1 MKVTGKNLLNVCKL
15 LFALSKDEKN
25 DTTFKEELISAPLV
39 ELLISADSLVDCD
52 AMVYGLGTVKLLASN
67 SELREQLVGA
77 GVVGLMAST
86 LMKSTSEEASR
97 DEGMK
102 SRIRNVLIQV
112 NEVVTMF
119 HTELCSLRYS
129 IYVAIGMPIVD
140 GKVAQSV

>member
-25 DTTFKEELISAPLV
+25 DASFTEELVSAHLV
-39 ELLISADSLVDCD
+39 ELLMSADPLVDCD

-86 LMKSTSEEASR
+86 LMKSTSEEASQ

-102 SRIRNVLIQV
+102 SRVRNILIQV
-112 NEVVTMF
+112 HKVVTMCF
-119 HTELCSLRYS
+119 MQN
-129 IYVAIGMPIVD
+129 G
-140 GKVAQSV
+140 GF